1 MYTVARNASD
11 PLLLMFKILLLLW
24 NLQAYL
30 ISSFVFSLQL
40 SVNVQHKFCRWLDP
54 NRGLLELE
62 ATALPTQSQ
71 PLPKKYGN
79 D

>member
-40 SVNVQHKFCRWLDP
+40 SVNVQHKFCR
-54 NRGLLELE
+54 
-62 ATALPTQSQ
+62 
-71 PLPKKYGN
+71 
-79 D
+79 